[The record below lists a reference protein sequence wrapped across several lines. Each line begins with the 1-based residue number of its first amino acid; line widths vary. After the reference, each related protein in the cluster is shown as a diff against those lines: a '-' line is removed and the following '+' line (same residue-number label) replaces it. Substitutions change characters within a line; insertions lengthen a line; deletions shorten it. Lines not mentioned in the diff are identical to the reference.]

1 MKPERRYIAVPE
13 RWGEHGE
20 LLAIPVGQKGQATI
34 FGVSKCRAIIK
45 HIKDIEKFVED
56 REDERHANPR

>member
-1 MKPERRYIAVPE
+1 MTVERRYISVPE

-20 LLAIPVGQKGQATI
+20 LIAIPVGQKGQAAI

-45 HIKDIEKFVED
+45 HIKDIEKFVE
-56 REDERHANPR
+56 EQENKRHASR